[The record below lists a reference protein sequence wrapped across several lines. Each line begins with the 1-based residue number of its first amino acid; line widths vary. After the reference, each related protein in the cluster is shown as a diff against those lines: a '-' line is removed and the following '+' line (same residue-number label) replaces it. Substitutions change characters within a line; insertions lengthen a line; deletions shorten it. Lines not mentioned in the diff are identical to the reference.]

1 MFTGIVQDTGLVTGV
16 ESSGDEMTITID
28 SEILA
33 GMSVGGSVAVNGA
46 CLTAVTVGDGTI
58 QVNAVTETMNRT
70 NLGDLSAGDRVNLEL
85 PVSAGSLL
93 DGHIVQGHID
103 ATGTISGIMS
113 EGESVRIRVDV
124 PEAIQR
130 YLVEKGSV
138 AVDGISL
145 TVASLHP
152 AGFDVAV
159 IPHTRDVTTLGRR
172 EVGDRVNIEVDVLAK
187 YVERLMAR

>member
-58 QVNAVTETMNRT
+58 EVNAVTETVNRT
-70 NLGDLSAGDRVNLEL
+70 NLGDLSAGDIVNLEL

-103 ATGTISGIMS
+103 ATGTISGIKS

-187 YVERLMAR
+187 YVERLMAT

>member
-33 GMSVGGSVAVNGA
+33 AMSVGGSVAVNGA